1 MPQAR
6 CWPSQGWREYRNP
19 LSFRETGLSKTDIV
33 REQRGFT
40 VGADRT
46 YMALPSCCRYG
57 RQLPDPRHRCDVLQG
72 KRREESERGK
82 ETRDFRPGSA
92 GAMNACPPDTM

>member
-1 MPQAR
+1 MTLQ
-6 CWPSQGWREYRNP
+6 SQGSFAEPGPWRCLP
-19 LSFRETGLSKTDIV
+19 SVTPSV

-82 ETRDFRPGSA
+82 RPVISGPA
-92 GAMNACPPDTM
+92 AQAR